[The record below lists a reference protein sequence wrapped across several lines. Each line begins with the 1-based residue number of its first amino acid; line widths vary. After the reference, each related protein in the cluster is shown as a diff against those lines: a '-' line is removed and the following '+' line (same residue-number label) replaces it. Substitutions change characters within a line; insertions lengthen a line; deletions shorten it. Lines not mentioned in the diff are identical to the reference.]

1 MLLQYASR
9 LAGAPQR
16 EPEPEQSNTS
26 TQSEKSTSLEEFLKS
41 PETKQFI
48 REWSSKTKEG
58 RQIFKRRGITELL
71 SELFSSQSTNRRVL
85 TAASKIL
92 KLLGGMDGLDG
103 FLAGLKAKSEGIMS
117 GIKNL
122 LGS

>member
-1 MLLQYASR
+1 MLFQYASR

-16 EPEPEQSNTS
+16 ESEPEQSNTS
-26 TQSEKSTSLEEFLKS
+26 AQSEKSATLEEFLKS
-41 PETKQFI
+41 SETKQFI
-48 REWSSKTKEG
+48 REWSAKTKDG
-58 RQIFKRRGITELL
+58 KQIFKRRGISELL
-71 SELFSSQSTNRRVL
+71 SELFPSQPSNKKVL
-85 TAASKIL
+85 NAASKIL